1 MTALETAPLHRR
13 IYADIE
19 SRILTGQWRPG
30 ERVPS
35 EAELCVD
42 WACARMTA
50 NRALSDLAQ
59 RGLVVRRRR
68 AGTFV
73 AEPRAHSA
81 VLAIPDLQAEIEE
94 RGQTYGY
101 RLLSREARG
110 PDPQDAEEVDLAD
123 GGLLLALDCLHSA
136 DGRPLA
142 MERRLISLRA
152 TPDAAEADFALTA
165 PGRWLLRS
173 APWTSAEN
181 RITAVEAGPVTARRL
196 GVAEGSACLR
206 VQRRTWREDR
216 GVTLVWQTFPGGAYD
231 LVARFEPSRED
242 R

>member
-1 MTALETAPLHRR
+1 MTAPEAAPLHRR
-13 IYADIE
+13 IYAEIE
-19 SRILTGQWRPG
+19 QRILTGDWRPG
-30 ERVPS
+30 DRVPS
-35 EAELCVD
+35 EAELCAE

-81 VLAIPDLQAEIEE
+81 VLAIPDLQAEIAG
-94 RGQTYGY
+94 RGQAYGY
-101 RLLSREARG
+101 RLLSREVRAA
-110 PDPQDAEEVDLAD
+110 DPLDADEIALAD

-142 MERRLISLRA
+142 MERRLVALKA
-152 TPDAAEADFALTA
+152 VPEAEQADFAATA
-165 PGRWLLRS
+165 PGGWLLRS

-181 RITAVEAGPVTARRL
+181 RITAIEAGPVTARRL
-196 GVAEGSACLR
+196 EIAEGSACLR
-206 VQRRTWREDR
+206 VERRTWREDR
-216 GVTLVWQTFPGGAYD
+216 GVTLVWQTFPGAAYD